1 MALLPGLLYP
11 AMLHS
16 WSAIPSPAFMPCTHL
31 ADLLKLMRQQV
42 LQQLSR
48 HLQSELQVLTA
59 LSDCNTRRDPAL
71 SLQGWT

>member
-1 MALLPGLLYP
+1 MALLPGLLHP

-16 WSAIPSPAFMPCTHL
+16 WSAIPSPALTLCTPH

-71 SLQGWT
+71 RLQGRT